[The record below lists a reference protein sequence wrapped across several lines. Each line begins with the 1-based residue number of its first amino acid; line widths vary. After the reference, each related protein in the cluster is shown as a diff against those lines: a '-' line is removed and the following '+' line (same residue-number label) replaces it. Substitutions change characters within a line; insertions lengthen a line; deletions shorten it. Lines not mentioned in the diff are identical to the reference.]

1 MIYPFYV
8 FYFYFCLHHLMM
20 LNHRW
25 LFFLLKLISIFLL
38 NLLIPW
44 IYFSFYRIKQKI
56 HYKIKLFLLFDQLN
70 NDFGQSLSKLNSAF
84 IKRTLK
90 NGQNFCQKTWS
101 AKIKIA
107 YLCSAHRN
115 LSEYTKILTIFG
127 GQNELI
133 ISSKSFFS
141 VFWYNKIPLFYFYHK
156 SEIISYVLELNKAI
170 LKISAV
176 KMNEIKIIFFKKAL
190 NFSWIYFTS

>member
-1 MIYPFYV
+1 MVSEPKITNKTFSI
-8 FYFYFCLHHLMM
+8 YFCFSNFELTKYKY
-20 LNHRW
+20 LNQ
-25 LFFLLKLISIFLL
+25 INSSIF
-38 NLLIPW
+38 
-44 IYFSFYRIKQKI
+44 R
-56 HYKIKLFLLFDQLN
+56 N
-70 NDFGQSLSKLNSAF
+70 NWAF
-84 IKRTLK
+84 IKRTFID
-90 NGQNFCQKTWS
+90 GQNFCQKTWS

-176 KMNEIKIIFFKKAL
+176 KMNEIKIIFFKNAL
-190 NFSWIYFTS
+190 NFS